1 MIKASEE
8 FAKLLT
14 RVREGDQTA
23 IIRLVELYEPEIR
36 IVARARLG
44 NVLRPYLDSVDLVQS
59 VHRSLL
65 AGLQQEKYD
74 ISSPDRLVALASTM
88 VRRKIARQWRRAQR
102 QVRLEKSEPSR
113 PASQVLVALT
123 STEADPADR
132 VALEDQ
138 VTRILDELPKVDRRL
153 LELRLEG
160 CTTAEAA
167 RELRLDADVLRVRL
181 SRLRRRL
188 REEGLADECV

>member
-1 MIKASEE
+1 MAASEE
-8 FAKLLT
+8 FTELLK
-14 RVREGDQTA
+14 RVRAGDQTA
-23 IIRLVELYEPEIR
+23 ITQLVELYEPEIR

-44 NVLRPYLDSVDLVQS
+44 NLLRPYLDSVDLVQS
-59 VHRSLL
+59 VHRTLL
-65 AGLQQEKYD
+65 LGLQQEKYD

-102 QVRLEKSEPSR
+102 QMRLEKGEPSR
-113 PASQVLVALT
+113 PPSQVLVALT
-123 STEADPADR
+123 SSEADPADR

-138 VTRILDELPKVDRRL
+138 VTRLLDELPRVDRRL

-160 CTTAEAA
+160 YTTAEAA
-167 RELRLDADVLRVRL
+167 RELRLDPDVMRVRL

-188 REEGLADECV
+188 REKGLADECV